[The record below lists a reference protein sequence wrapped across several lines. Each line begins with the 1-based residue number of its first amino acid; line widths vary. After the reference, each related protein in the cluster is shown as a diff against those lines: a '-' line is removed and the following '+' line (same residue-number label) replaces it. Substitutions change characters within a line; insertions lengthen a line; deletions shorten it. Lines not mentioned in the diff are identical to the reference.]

1 MYIYDYVYIYI
12 LYTYKWFLAIGCWKI
27 VRKFPVKTSPKK
39 MVTGR
44 MCHVQNFVSV
54 TDVRNYTGDRLN
66 FTLAAQKVD
75 TLGPDVRIMAEA

>member
-1 MYIYDYVYIYI
+1 
-12 LYTYKWFLAIGCWKI
+12 
-27 VRKFPVKTSPKK
+27 
-39 MVTGR
+39 

-75 TLGPDVRIMAEA
+75 TLGPDVRTMAEA